1 MRGQDTSGNNDGDA
15 TKHVT
20 SQWLPVIKAGIC
32 SRAQPELVVM
42 GILFQSDKNAYCA
55 WGSPMISRDSSE
67 LPRESPLV
75 YQDEGHEVELN

>member
-15 TKHVT
+15 TKHVI
-20 SQWLPVIKAGIC
+20 SRWLPVIKAGIC

-42 GILFQSDKNAYCA
+42 GILLQSDKNAYCA

>member
-1 MRGQDTSGNNDGDA
+1 MRRQDTNCNNDGDA
-15 TKHVT
+15 TKHVI
-20 SQWLPVIKAGIC
+20 SQWLPMIKADLC

-67 LPRESPLV
+67 LPRESPLG
-75 YQDEGHEVELN
+75 YWDEGHEVELN